1 MVPDGTILPYS
12 PLLCTGKNWSTIK
25 DKEPVGAFHVLK
37 DILYEYKGEPNMKKW
52 IALALA
58 LVLSLSPAL
67 ALTPQELGELLK
79 NEYAGEV
86 PARVWEEDTVEG
98 MLSALGDPFARYY
111 TAQRYAAFL
120 NEAVDGVGAGEN
132 RFELQGSV
140 GRIKLDHFGQ
150 VDELA
155 AWVEENDA
163 AVNRWIVD
171 LRSNRGGEMTAAAD
185 AMSLF
190 AGGGHLLYLRD
201 KDGAL
206 YGASNKNVTYT
217 TMKPA
222 IVLVGDTTASAAEL
236 FAATLRDRQKG
247 LLIGSRTY
255 GKGAAQSA
263 FDQNHPTYGGMFADG
278 SALLLTTSLV
288 FSDAMVTNNII
299 GVLPH
304 LVVEDDLAEPVAR
317 LLCADA
323 PRGNTAGYARLH
335 LARWRWYV
343 DLQKADDLALRA
355 LLEALPPQAELYLG
369 TGGADGWQET
379 TPAQV
384 AGSRDLWSYC
394 PRTFSDVA
402 GSPYA
407 DAINALK
414 TYDIV
419 KGDEKGDYNPT
430 SGLTRASL
438 CALLAQAMD
447 YPMSKAA
454 PAFPDTPADAWYT
467 PYVTTLS
474 ALGIVNGYDDGLF
487 HPDDPIPHQQFMTIL
502 ARIMASTSHVTHGA
516 LEAGPDEAALATGD
530 YAAYDPWAVP
540 GAWLLDGSWH
550 KEAKDIDPRAVTTR
564 EEAAYDLWSALST
577 LGLLPG

>member
-1 MVPDGTILPYS
+1 
-12 PLLCTGKNWSTIK
+12 
-25 DKEPVGAFHVLK
+25 
-37 DILYEYKGEPNMKKW
+37 MKKW

-67 ALTPQELGELLK
+67 ALTPRELGELLK

-86 PARVWEEDTVEG
+86 PAQVWEEDTVEG
-98 MLSALGDPFARYY
+98 MLSALGDPFAHYY
-111 TAQRYAAFL
+111 TASQYAAFL
-120 NEAVDGVGAGEN
+120 SEAVGGVGAGEN
-132 RFELQGSV
+132 RFELQGNV
-140 GRIKLDHFGQ
+140 GRITLDHFGQ
-150 VDELA
+150 VDQLA
-155 AWVEENDA
+155 AWVKENDA
-163 AVNRWIVD
+163 AAGRWIVD
-171 LRSNRGGEMTAAAD
+171 LRANRGGEMTAAVD

-190 AGGGHLLYLRD
+190 AGAGQLIYLRGR
-201 KDGAL
+201 DGQL
-206 YGASNKNVTYT
+206 YGARPKNVDYT
-217 TMKPA
+217 TMEPA
-222 IVLVGDTTASAAEL
+222 IVLVGGRTASAAEL

-247 LLIGSRTY
+247 LIIGSRTY

-263 FDQNHPTYGGMFADG
+263 FDQSHPSYGGMFADG
-278 SALLLTTSLV
+278 SALLLTTNLV
-288 FSDAMVTNNII
+288 FSDAMVTNNIM

-304 LVVEDDLAEPVAR
+304 LMVDDDLAEPVAR
-317 LLCADA
+317 LLCANA
-323 PRGNTAGYARLH
+323 PAGNTEGYLRLH

-343 DLQKADDLALRA
+343 DLNRADDLALRA

-369 TGGADGWQET
+369 TGGAEGWKKT

-384 AGSRDLWSYC
+384 ASDRDLWSYC
-394 PRTFSDVA
+394 PRIFSDAVD
-402 GSPYA
+402 SPYA

-419 KGDEKGDYNPT
+419 KGDEKGDYDPT

-454 PAFPDTPADAWYT
+454 PAFSDTPAEAWYT

-487 HPDDPIPHQQFMTIL
+487 HPEDPIPHQQFMTIL
-502 ARIMASTSHVTHGA
+502 ARIMANTSHLTHSA
-516 LEAGPDEAALATGD
+516 LAAGPDEAALASGA
-530 YAAYDPWAVP
+530 YAAYDSWAVP
-540 GAWLLDGSWH
+540 GAWLLDGAWH
-550 KEAKDIDPRAVTTR
+550 KEAKDIDPGAVTTR

-577 LGLLPG
+577 LGLLPS

>member
-1 MVPDGTILPYS
+1 
-12 PLLCTGKNWSTIK
+12 
-25 DKEPVGAFHVLK
+25 
-37 DILYEYKGEPNMKKW
+37 MKRW

-58 LVLSLSPAL
+58 LALSLSTAL

-86 PARVWEEDTVEG
+86 PAQVWGADTVEG
-98 MLSALGDPFARYY
+98 MLSALGDPFAHYY
-111 TAQRYAAFL
+111 TAEQYAAFL
-120 NEAVDGVGAGEN
+120 SEAVDGVGAGEN
-132 RFELQGSV
+132 RFELQGNV
-140 GRIKLDHFGQ
+140 GWIGLDHFGQ
-150 VDELA
+150 VDKLA

-163 AVNRWIVD
+163 GLDRWVVD
-171 LRSNRGGEMTAAAD
+171 LRANRGGEMTAAVD

-190 AGGGHLLYLRD
+190 AGEGQLLYLRG
-201 KDGAL
+201 KDGTL
-206 YGASNKNVTYT
+206 YGARNKNVDYT
-217 TMKPA
+217 TMEPA

-247 LLIGSRTY
+247 LIIGSRTY

-263 FDQNHPTYGGMFADG
+263 FDQSHPTYGALFADG
-278 SALLLTTSLV
+278 SALLLTTNLV
-288 FSDAMVTNNII
+288 FSDSMVTNNIM

-304 LVVEDDLAEPVAR
+304 LMVEDELAEPVAR

-323 PRGNTAGYARLH
+323 PRGNTAGYLRLH

-343 DLQKADDLALRA
+343 DLSKADAVALRA
-355 LLEALPPQAELYLG
+355 LLEALPPQAGLYVG
-369 TGGADGWQET
+369 TGGEDGWRET
-379 TPAQV
+379 TAAQV
-384 AGSRDLWSYC
+384 ASDRDLWSYC

-419 KGDEKGDYNPT
+419 KGDESGNYNP
-430 SGLTRASL
+430 SAGLTRASL

-454 PAFPDTPADAWYT
+454 PAFADTPAGAWYT

-487 HPDDPIPHQQFMTIL
+487 HPEDPIPHQQFMTIL
-502 ARIMASTSHVTHGA
+502 ARIIANTSHLTHSA
-516 LEAGPDEAALATGD
+516 LAAGPDEAALASGA
-530 YAAYDPWAVP
+530 YAAYDPWAIP

-577 LGLLPG
+577 LGLLPA

>member
-1 MVPDGTILPYS
+1 
-12 PLLCTGKNWSTIK
+12 
-25 DKEPVGAFHVLK
+25 
-37 DILYEYKGEPNMKKW
+37 
-52 IALALA
+52 
-58 LVLSLSPAL
+58 
-67 ALTPQELGELLK
+67 
-79 NEYAGEV
+79 
-86 PARVWEEDTVEG
+86 
-98 MLSALGDPFARYY
+98 
-111 TAQRYAAFL
+111 
-120 NEAVDGVGAGEN
+120 
-132 RFELQGSV
+132 
-140 GRIKLDHFGQ
+140 
-150 VDELA
+150 
-155 AWVEENDA
+155 
-163 AVNRWIVD
+163 
-171 LRSNRGGEMTAAAD
+171 MTAAVD

-201 KDGAL
+201 KDGTL
-206 YGASNKNVTYT
+206 YGASNKNAAYT
-217 TMKPA
+217 TMEPA

-263 FDQNHPTYGGMFADG
+263 FDRSHPTYGGMFSDG
-278 SALLLTTSLV
+278 SALLLTTNLV
-288 FSDAMVTNNII
+288 FSDAMITNNIM

-304 LVVEDDLAEPVAR
+304 LMVADGLAEPVAR
-317 LLCADA
+317 LLCAKA

-335 LARWRWYV
+335 LARWRWYI
-343 DLQKADDLALRA
+343 DLNNADAAALQA
-355 LLEALPPQAELYLG
+355 LLEALPPQADLYLG
-369 TGGADGWQET
+369 TGGVDGWQLV

-384 AGSRDLWSYC
+384 ASSRGLGGYS
-394 PRTFSDVA
+394 PRSFPDVSD
-402 GSPYA
+402 SPYA

-419 KGDEKGDYNPT
+419 KGDESGNYNP
-430 SGLTRASL
+430 SVGLTRASL

-454 PAFPDTPADAWYT
+454 PAFPDTPAEAWYT

-474 ALGIVNGYDDGLF
+474 ALGIVNGYGDGLF

-502 ARIMASTSHVTHGA
+502 ARIMASASHLTRSA
-516 LEAGPDEAALATGD
+516 LEAGPDEATLATGA
-530 YAAYDPWAVP
+530 YAAYDAWAVP

-550 KEAKDIDPRAVTTR
+550 QEAKDMDPRAVTTR